1 MIHISCTIWESAFS
15 GSTLSPL
22 RYFIDLMLPFFLVK
36 KCREYLKQRRLLH
49 VTSLIMKTLKI
60 HILNNNI
67 TSLPST
73 ERFTFYSPEIRPY
86 PTALSRKQN
95 KRGQKLSA
103 ANFLIVLLILI

>member
-1 MIHISCTIWESAFS
+1 MGEFLFGINVIPTGIFHRSYVA
-15 GSTLSPL
+15 
-22 RYFIDLMLPFFLVK
+22 FFLVK

-103 ANFLIVLLILI
+103 ANFLIGTTDTDMSLLE